1 MNCLRGLALTVAM
14 LALIQPAMSFF
25 KEPRLA
31 VIMLPLAL
39 LPLIGGFENVGIV
52 EFRKQLSF
60 DREFRFLL
68 TSRILG
74 TLAMIALALALRT
87 YWALVAGTLL
97 RWCCESR

>member
-1 MNCLRGLALTVAM
+1 MALTVAM

-31 VIMLPLAL
+31 TVMLPLAL

-87 YWALVAGTLL
+87 YWALVAGSLL
-97 RWCCESR
+97 RWCCESP